1 MFDTP
6 SLRHWRPQ
14 AWPVAESWRGVV
26 DAFQR
31 KPEGVQL
38 AEFVTQRIA
47 AGATIY
53 PTQPLLALELTPL
66 SAVKVVIIGQDPYH
80 GPGQAQ
86 GLAFSVAPGQRVP
99 PSLRN
104 IYKELQRDLGLAP
117 AANGCLMHWAK
128 QGVLLLNTSLT
139 VEDAQAGSHAGRGW
153 EALTDEVVRTIE
165 RQHEQVVFLLW
176 GAHAQKKQALLEKSA
191 ASGRVLSANHP
202 SPLSA
207 TRGPVPFIGC
217 GHFGLANR
225 LLQGWGRNQIAW

>member
-1 MFDTP
+1 VAED
-6 SLRHWRPQ
+6 WRP
-14 AWPVAESWRGVV
+14 VV
-26 DAFQR
+26 DAFLD
-31 KPEGVQL
+31 KPEGLRL
-38 AEFVTQRIA
+38 AEFVSQRIA

-53 PTQPLLALELTPL
+53 PVQPFFALALTPL
-66 SAVKVVIIGQDPYH
+66 SEVKVVIIGQDPYH

-86 GLAFSVAPGQRVP
+86 GLAFSVAPGLRLP

-117 AANGCLMHWAK
+117 AANGCLIHWAK

-153 EALTDEVVRTIE
+153 ETLTDEIVRTVE
-165 RQHEQVVFLLW
+165 RKHDQVVFLLW
-176 GAHAQKKQALLEKSA
+176 GAHAQKKLALLTKSA

-225 LLQGWGRNQIAW
+225 LLQGWGRDPIAW